1 MIKIGE
7 TQELEVKKKS
17 ELGSYLGVEGE
28 EGQVVFF
35 PKSQEDKK
43 VKVGDKVKVFIYKE
57 SDGRMTA
64 TTKKPLLEVGQ
75 VGMLNVVS
83 VTKIGAFLD
92 WGLDKDIL
100 LPFREQLGTVEEGDS
115 IMVSPYVDKTERMAV
130 TMKIYNLLSSENPYK
145 ENEKVEGV
153 VYDIKKGLGVMVAVD
168 GKYHG
173 LIHSEDVT
181 HDFEI
186 GQKVTARVLRK
197 RKDGKLDLS
206 IGGKAYQAMDKDGK
220 KIYEKLLKNDG
231 KLNLHDKSSPE
242 DIKSALNMSKNAF
255 KRAVGRMYKNG
266 DIVIADDHI
275 RIADKKK

>member
-1 MIKIGE
+1 MIKLGE

-17 ELGSYLGVEGE
+17 ELGSYLGVSGE

-43 VKVGDKVKVFIYKE
+43 VKVGDKVNVFIYKE

-64 TTKKPLLEVGQ
+64 TTKRPLLEVGE
-75 VGMLNVVS
+75 VGMLKVAS
-83 VTKIGAFLD
+83 ITKIGAFLD

-100 LPFREQLGTVEEGDS
+100 LPFREQLGTVEEGDL

-153 VYDIKKGLGVMVAVD
+153 VYDIKKDLGVMIAVD

-186 GQKVTARVLRK
+186 GQKVTAKVLRK

-206 IGGKAYQAMDKDGK
+206 IGGKAYQSMDKDGK

-231 KLNLHDKSSPE
+231 KLDLHDKSSPQ
-242 DIKSALNMSKNAF
+242 DIKAVLNMSKNAF
-255 KRAVGRMYKNG
+255 KRAIGRMYKNG

-275 RIADKKK
+275 RIAEKKK